1 MDMKKYFVTAIST
14 DSGKTLV
21 SALLTELLH
30 ADYWK
35 PIQSGNAQADKET
48 VRKLISN
55 PESFIHEEVYSF
67 EAPVSPHLAAQL
79 ENVQISI
86 DTIECPKTSNNKMII
101 EGAGG
106 VLVPIN
112 SKQTILD
119 LILKLDVEVIVV
131 SNHYLGS
138 INHTLLTIHTLKQF
152 GVKIKGIVFNGKSNH
167 SSELIIEQMTGVP
180 VLFSVNELK
189 EVDAISIAKEAE
201 RINALTHGIL

>member
-35 PIQSGNAQADKET
+35 PIQSGNAQSDKET

-55 PESFIHEEVYSF
+55 PDSFIHDEVYSF

-79 ENVQISI
+79 ENVEISI
-86 DTIECPKTSNNKMII
+86 ESIVVPKSSNNSMII

-119 LILKLDVEVIVV
+119 LILKLDIEVIVV

-138 INHTLLTIHTLKQF
+138 INHTLLTINALKQAN
-152 GVKIKGIVFNGKSNH
+152 VKIKGIVFNGKSNYA
-167 SSELIIEQMTGVP
+167 SELIIEQMTGVP
-180 VLFSVNELK
+180 VLFTLNELN
-189 EVDAISIAKEAE
+189 EVDSITIAKEAE
-201 RINALTHGIL
+201 RLNTLTHGIL

>member
-1 MDMKKYFVTAIST
+1 MKKYFVTAIST

-55 PESFIHEEVYSF
+55 PESFIHDEAYSF

-79 ENVQISI
+79 ENVQLSI
-86 DTIECPKTSNNKMII
+86 DAIECPKTSNTKMII

-112 SKQTILD
+112 SKHTILD

-138 INHTLLTIHTLKQF
+138 INHTLLTINALKQF

-180 VLFSVNELK
+180 VLFTVNELK

-201 RINALTHGIL
+201 RLNALTHGIL